1 MKITIEMV
9 MAERPCSS
17 YPRSRVEELWA
28 GREWLSAHEV
38 TMLDIPLGDIAWL
51 LSRML
56 GPRDTTREV
65 ARRIVRYAL
74 GDREIPQAYRAWLDT
89 GDEALRPAARDAA
102 RNAAGGAAW
111 SAARGAARNAA
122 GGAAWSAAMYAARNA
137 AWGAAWSAAM
147 YAAWDAAM
155 DATWDAAMDAA
166 MDYAMYAPW
175 DAPWD
180 AAWDASR
187 RKYISWMADWL
198 YAHECRVQLQAAAVE
213 IARSRALRARLAKE
227 YK

>member
-38 TMLDIPLGDIAWL
+38 TMLEIPLGDIAWL

-89 GDEALRPAARDAA
+89 GDEALRPAARD
-102 RNAAGGAAW
+102 
-111 SAARGAARNAA
+111 
-122 GGAAWSAAMYAARNA
+122 AARNA

-198 YAHECRVQLQAAAVE
+198 SAHECRVQLQAAAVE